1 VNAEP
6 LNAESGNCGPA
17 LAEAAAPAAAPL
29 AVPSPANHGNETA
42 LLSLQGVSKVF
53 RVGFWGRP
61 VQAVRDVSVTLQ
73 AGESMGYL
81 GPNGSGKTTSI
92 KCLLGLIQPS
102 GGQIQLFGRA
112 PSDPMARARVGYLP
126 EAPYFYDYLTPLEVL
141 EYVGKLY
148 GMAPRDRSRRSAEL
162 LGRVGLDHAARRPLR
177 GFSKGMLQRVGIAQ
191 SLLADPEL
199 LVWDEPLSGLD
210 PVGRKEIRE
219 LMASLRAEGKSLFFS
234 SHVLTDIEALC
245 DTVCILDR
253 GVAVAQGR
261 LADLLRRDELESEA
275 VIGLPAEPA
284 AAAHALAVLQAVP
297 EAVISAL
304 PTGTR
309 VVLPTERVPQ
319 LLQAA
324 LTGGAQLRELS
335 PRRDSLEELFLRKAV
350 HRRDG
355 GAS

>member
-1 VNAEP
+1 MCRQPALTRRIPRRLLP
-6 LNAESGNCGPA
+6 LNTV
-17 LAEAAAPAAAPL
+17 EADTVHPPAAASAEELL
-29 AVPSPANHGNETA
+29 A
-42 LLSLQGVSKVF
+42 LRGVSKTF

-61 VQAVRDVSVTLQ
+61 VQAVRDVSVSLR

-102 GGQIQLFGRA
+102 GGEIRLFGRPA
-112 PSDPMARARVGYLP
+112 SDPMARARVGYLP
-126 EAPYFYDYLTPLEVL
+126 EAPYFYDYLTPIEVL
-141 EYVGKLY
+141 DYVGKLY
-148 GMAPRDRSRRSAEL
+148 GMAPRDRSRRSTEL

-191 SLLADPEL
+191 SLLADPDL

-210 PVGRKEIRE
+210 PVGRKEVRE

-261 LADLLRRDELESEA
+261 LADLLRHDERESEA
-275 VIGLPAEPA
+275 VVALPADPSLA
-284 AAAHALAVLQAVP
+284 AAARALLQTVPDAALAD
-297 EAVISAL
+297 L

-309 VVLPTERVPQ
+309 VLLPSARVPQ
-319 LLQAA
+319 LMQALLQ
-324 LTGGAQLRELS
+324 GQAQLIELS
-335 PRRDSLEELFLRKAV
+335 PRRDSLEELFMRKAV
-350 HRRDG
+350 HRSDG
-355 GAS
+355 GAT